1 MLVGYR
7 DARGRKERKE
17 RKKRK
22 RKKKKNSKKKG
33 GIETV
38 YIFFLRE
45 KDC

>member
-17 RKKRK
+17 KKKERE
-22 RKKKKNSKKKG
+22 RKKKFKKKG

>member
-22 RKKKKNSKKKG
+22 RKKKFKKKG